1 MLEDVRPRGGRRS
14 VGKKVNWPNVSR
26 ARMISTDV
34 IHDVRTA
41 DVIHDVRT
49 ADVILSQEY
58 RR

>member
-41 DVIHDVRT
+41 DVI
-49 ADVILSQEY
+49 LSQEY